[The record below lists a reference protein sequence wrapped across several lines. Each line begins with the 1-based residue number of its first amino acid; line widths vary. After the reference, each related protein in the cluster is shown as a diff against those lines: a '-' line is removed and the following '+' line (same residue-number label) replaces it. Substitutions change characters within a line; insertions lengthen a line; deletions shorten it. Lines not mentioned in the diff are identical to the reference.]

1 MNLDEFAKDFLPR
14 VERYIDQII
23 RTDIEHLEKAS
34 KHLIKAGGK
43 RLRPL
48 MLGLFT
54 KAFDGDVENA
64 AIAGAAVEILHNF
77 TLVHD
82 DIMDRDQFR
91 RGVPTTHVVFGE
103 PMAILAGD
111 YLYAKAYRAL
121 LWLKDRVDDHK
132 LVKII
137 DLLNKASEIVAEG
150 QALDLTLPSYHEVSE
165 EQYIDMIYRK
175 TSSLFMAAAGIGVM
189 LGRSSEQDV
198 EKAIEYARYAGI
210 AFQIRDD
217 ILGLLGD
224 PSVTGKPVLN
234 DLREGKRTILV
245 IHAFKEASDF
255 DKNEMLRII
264 GNKEASIKD
273 LEKAKDLV
281 IKYGGVK
288 KAEDLAKSY
297 LEKALKVLDEI
308 ERRALNKDSI
318 YIIKDLIVLISLLP
332 VYT

>member
-23 RTDIEHLEKAS
+23 RTDIDHLEKAS

-54 KAFDGDVENA
+54 KAFDGDLENA

-318 YIIKDLIVLISLLP
+318 YIIKDLTTRL
-332 VYT
+332 VYREK

>member
-23 RTDIEHLEKAS
+23 RTDIDHLEKAS

-54 KAFDGDVENA
+54 KAFDGDLENA

-210 AFQIRDD
+210 SFQIRDD

-318 YIIKDLIVLISLLP
+318 YIIKDLTTRL
-332 VYT
+332 VYREK

>member
-318 YIIKDLIVLISLLP
+318 YIIKDLTTRL
-332 VYT
+332 VYREK

>member
-1 MNLDEFAKDFLPR
+1 MNLEEFAKDFLPR

-23 RTDIEHLEKAS
+23 RTDIDHLEKAS

-54 KAFDGDVENA
+54 KAFDGDLENA

-198 EKAIEYARYAGI
+198 EKAIEYARYAGV

-318 YIIKDLIVLISLLP
+318 YIIKDLTTRL
-332 VYT
+332 VYREK

>member
-23 RTDIEHLEKAS
+23 RTDIDHLEKAS

-54 KAFDGDVENA
+54 KAFDGNLENA

-318 YIIKDLIVLISLLP
+318 YIIKDLMTRL
-332 VYT
+332 VYREK

>member
-23 RTDIEHLEKAS
+23 RTDIDHLEKAS

-54 KAFDGDVENA
+54 KAFDGDLENA

-198 EKAIEYARYAGI
+198 ERAIEYARYAGI

-318 YIIKDLIVLISLLP
+318 YIIKDLTTRL
-332 VYT
+332 VYREK

>member
-23 RTDIEHLEKAS
+23 RTDIDHLEKAS

-54 KAFDGDVENA
+54 KAFDGDLENA

-175 TSSLFMAAAGIGVM
+175 TSSLFIAAAGIGVM

-245 IHAFKEASDF
+245 IHTFKEASDF

-318 YIIKDLIVLISLLP
+318 YIIKDLTTRL
-332 VYT
+332 VYREK

>member
-23 RTDIEHLEKAS
+23 RTDIDHLEKAS
-34 KHLIKAGGK
+34 KHLIKANGK

-54 KAFDGDVENA
+54 KAFDGDLENA

-318 YIIKDLIVLISLLP
+318 YIIKDLTTRL
-332 VYT
+332 VYREK

>member
-23 RTDIEHLEKAS
+23 RADIDHLEKAS

-54 KAFDGDVENA
+54 KAFDGDLENA

-318 YIIKDLIVLISLLP
+318 YIIKDLTTRL
-332 VYT
+332 VYREK

>member
-23 RTDIEHLEKAS
+23 RTDIDHLEKAS

-54 KAFDGDVENA
+54 KAFDGDLENA

-198 EKAIEYARYAGI
+198 EKAIEYARYAGV

-318 YIIKDLIVLISLLP
+318 YIIKDLTTRL
-332 VYT
+332 VYREK

>member
-23 RTDIEHLEKAS
+23 RTDIDHLEKAS

-54 KAFDGDVENA
+54 KAFDGDLENA

-264 GNKEASIKD
+264 GNKEAFIKD

-318 YIIKDLIVLISLLP
+318 YIIKDLTTRL
-332 VYT
+332 VYREK

>member
-23 RTDIEHLEKAS
+23 RTDIDHLEKAS

-54 KAFDGDVENA
+54 KTFDGDLENA

-318 YIIKDLIVLISLLP
+318 YIIKDLTTRL
-332 VYT
+332 VYREK